1 MDVLLRVFTLLGGL
15 AFFLYGMNVM
25 SSGLGKIA
33 GGSLER
39 SLKVMTSNR
48 FMGMGLGA
56 AITIAIQ
63 SSSALTVM
71 LVGLVNSGIMQL
83 RQTIGVIM
91 GSNIGTTLTPW
102 IMSLSGIDGEGWIV
116 LLKPSSFS
124 PLVAFI
130 GILLIMVA
138 KSNKKKDIGKILIG
152 FAVLMYG
159 MTLMGDSVKGLEE
172 SQEFQSILTAFDG
185 NPLLGVLVGA
195 VFTGIIQSSAAS
207 VGVLQTLAATGLI
220 NYGVAIPIIMG
231 QNIGTC
237 VTALLSSIGVNKN
250 AKKVSVV
257 HISFNLLG
265 TLICLILFYGGD
277 AIFHFPITG
286 EPINGM
292 GIAVVHTIFNVFTTV
307 ILCPF
312 VSQLEAIANK
322 VIKPS
327 KEKETYEFLDER
339 LLKNSAVAVNEAN
352 AMTMKMAELARGTVL
367 DAIHLCHKY
376 DEKMAASIRKRE
388 DELDMYEDKLG
399 TFLVKLSSK
408 SLSDA
413 DSKQVSKMLHTIGDL
428 ERLGDHAMN
437 VLDSAEE
444 IREKKIAFSQ
454 QAQLELKVLTDA
466 LKEVLNLTMDAFSN
480 NDLSNARLVEPLE
493 EVVDQLISTIKVA
506 HIERLQ
512 AGTCSIQTGFVLND
526 LLNNYERV
534 SDHCSNI
541 ALAMIETNAGCF
553 DTHEYITELNGN
565 RDFDKVFQFYS
576 EKYHL

>member
-1 MDVLLRVFTLLGGL
+1 
-15 AFFLYGMNVM
+15 
-25 SSGLGKIA
+25 
-33 GGSLER
+33 
-39 SLKVMTSNR
+39 
-48 FMGMGLGA
+48 
-56 AITIAIQ
+56 
-63 SSSALTVM
+63 
-71 LVGLVNSGIMQL
+71 
-83 RQTIGVIM
+83 
-91 GSNIGTTLTPW
+91 
-102 IMSLSGIDGEGWIV
+102 
-116 LLKPSSFS
+116 
-124 PLVAFI
+124 
-130 GILLIMVA
+130 
-138 KSNKKKDIGKILIG
+138 
-152 FAVLMYG
+152 
-159 MTLMGDSVKGLEE
+159 
-172 SQEFQSILTAFDG
+172 
-185 NPLLGVLVGA
+185 
-195 VFTGIIQSSAAS
+195 
-207 VGVLQTLAATGLI
+207 
-220 NYGVAIPIIMG
+220 
-231 QNIGTC
+231 
-237 VTALLSSIGVNKN
+237 
-250 AKKVSVV
+250 
-257 HISFNLLG
+257 
-265 TLICLILFYGGD
+265 
-277 AIFHFPITG
+277 
-286 EPINGM
+286 
-292 GIAVVHTIFNVFTTV
+292 
-307 ILCPF
+307 
-312 VSQLEAIANK
+312 
-322 VIKPS
+322 
-327 KEKETYEFLDER
+327 
-339 LLKNSAVAVNEAN
+339 
-352 AMTMKMAELARGTVL
+352 
-367 DAIHLCHKY
+367 
-376 DEKMAASIRKRE
+376 
-388 DELDMYEDKLG
+388 MYEDKLG